1 MLRVVL
7 DLLLVSVLIASSLA
21 LARFTRRGGQ
31 LGAPILV
38 LLLSMAVA
46 GTGFVPGAIARQWI
60 SGPVTALAIAVLI
73 LPLDLRRLLP
83 QGRALLKPF
92 ALAIVLVCAAAVLFG
107 LLLSMPLGQA
117 NAAIAGVLA
126 AGFTGG
132 TVNQVAVA
140 ESLALAPP
148 LFALVLAADNLTGIL
163 WFLICMAAGLG
174 LAADTPPALA
184 SEQEKPQ
191 GDQPREQLQARLRSL
206 VVGLGVVVLAF
217 ICQRLLLPWQL
228 PLLLVVTSL
237 AVLIAQLP
245 TKAAPQ
251 DDPELG
257 LLLMLPFFSM
267 VGLSTPWRELLPA
280 GIWLLLFCIAIVA
293 VQGLVLWLL
302 ARGRRASLERA
313 LVASMAAIGGPSTAV
328 AIALGLGRRDLLLP
342 GTALGM
348 IGYLMGSYL
357 GLGVARTV
365 GLFSGGQ

>member
-1 MLRVVL
+1 MLKVVL
-7 DLLLVSVLIASSLA
+7 DLLLVLLLITSALA
-21 LARFTRRGGQ
+21 LARCTRRGGQ

-83 QGRALLKPF
+83 QGRALFKPF
-92 ALAIVLVCAAAVLFG
+92 ALAIVLVCAAAVFFG
-107 LLLSMPLGQA
+107 WLLAKPLGLN

-148 LFALVLAADNLTGIL
+148 LFALVLAADNLTGII
-163 WFLICMAAGLG
+163 WFLICLAAGLG
-174 LAADTPPALA
+174 IAADTAAPHA
-184 SEQEKPQ
+184 SELEKPQ
-191 GDQPREQLQARLRSL
+191 PVLQCDQFKARLRSL
-206 VVGLGVVVLAF
+206 FVGLGVVILAF
-217 ICQRLLLPWQL
+217 ICQRLLLPLQL

-237 AVLIAQLP
+237 AVLIAQIP
-245 TKAAPQ
+245 TKAVPQ

-267 VGLSTPWRELLPA
+267 VGLSTPWRKLLPA
-280 GIWLLLFCIAIVA
+280 GIWLLLLSIAIVA
-293 VQGLVLWLL
+293 IQGFVLWLL
-302 ARGRRASLERA
+302 ARRRRDSLEGA

-348 IGYLMGSYL
+348 IGYLVGSYL
-357 GLGVARTV
+357 GLGVAQTV
-365 GLFSGGQ
+365 SLLSGS